1 ALEDTGLRVG
11 EDFFLAFSP
20 ERVDPGNPKWN
31 THNTPKVVG
40 GITAA
45 CRRVAMAIYE
55 PAIERLVAV
64 SSTEAAELVKILENT
79 FRSVNTGLVNAV
91 AIVCDKLGVGV
102 WEVIGAADTKTLS
115 FIKVTHGPGRGGY
128 CIPLI

>member
-1 ALEDTGLRVG
+1 ELVRPARVARGLEVG
-11 EDFFLAFSP
+11 GAFSLAFSP

-40 GITAA
+40 GLTAA

-79 FRSVNTGLVNAV
+79 FRSVNIGLVNEM
-91 AIVCDKLGVGV
+91 AIVCDKLGVDV
-102 WEVIGAADTKTLS
+102 W
-115 FIKVTHGPGRGGY
+115 
-128 CIPLI
+128 